1 MLTLYHPSI
10 HPKCIKEDVWNMFHF
25 TPERQ
30 TNNTV
35 FNTCKEHVYKWSANH
50 APKSVLSLAYESKE
64 PNKRAA
70 QEKQGYFGVIYTVLR
85 VLEKALVQYK
95 WRAQWAQCPGPFP
108 RVPISRICS
117 LRGPS
122 KWTRGPLRKSIRR
135 GKKKKV
141 VKAECWLCC
150 IHASTPTTTRFLVVL
165 VSPSSVRYLIR

>member
-1 MLTLYHPSI
+1 MYGICFISRQNARPIILYLIHVRSMCTSGVQITPQRVYFLLLTRA
-10 HPKCIKEDVWNMFHF
+10 
-25 TPERQ
+25 T
-30 TNNTV
+30 
-35 FNTCKEHVYKWSANH
+35 
-50 APKSVLSLAYESKE
+50 
-64 PNKRAA
+64 NKRAA
-70 QEKQGYFGVIYTVLR
+70 QEKQGYFGVIYTVLW

-165 VSPSSVRYLIR
+165 VSPSSVRYLIRWSGSYMVDYSLLGLLE